1 MVTETRGRDLR
12 AARYECG
19 ITQKALAEELE
30 IEPRILGFIEN
41 ERIPL
46 DEEFAQQYHAAVQ
59 RMDEGTDAGRTR
71 QAPGAA

>member
-19 ITQKALAEELE
+19 ITQRALAAELE
-30 IEPRILGFIEN
+30 IEPRILGLIEN

-46 DEEFAQQYHAAVQ
+46 DDEFAGKYHAAVR
-59 RMDEGTDAGRTR
+59 RMDEGTDAGRR
-71 QAPGAA
+71 